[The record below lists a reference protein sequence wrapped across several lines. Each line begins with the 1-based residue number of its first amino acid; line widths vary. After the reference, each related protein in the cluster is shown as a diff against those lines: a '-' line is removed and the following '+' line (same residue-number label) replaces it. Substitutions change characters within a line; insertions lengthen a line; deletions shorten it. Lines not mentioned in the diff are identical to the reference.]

1 MKRIGIA
8 ASKISQG
15 NLFLYNCIVVVLATL
30 FALLIVFL
38 SGFSIFLTIV
48 LIHGLSTGF
57 TTFDLHSSWGDIV
70 KSCMVALAIVGGIFI
85 VCAVGVNIKIK

>member
-8 ASKISQG
+8 ASKISQS
-15 NLFLYNCIVVVLATL
+15 NVLLYNVVVLVLATL

-38 SGFSIFLTIV
+38 SGFSIFLSIY

-57 TTFDLHSSWGDIV
+57 MPFDLHSGWGEV
-70 KSCMVALAIVGGIFI
+70 LRSCMVALAIVGGAFI
-85 VCAVGVNIKIK
+85 LCAVSVNIKIK

>member
-8 ASKISQG
+8 ASKIAPE
-15 NLFLYNCIVVVLATL
+15 NLLLYNGVVLLLATL

-38 SGFSIFLTIV
+38 SGFSIFLSIY
-48 LIHGLSTGF
+48 LIHGLTTGF
-57 TTFDLHSSWGDIV
+57 ATFDLHSSWGEIV

-85 VCAVGVNIKIK
+85 LCAVSVNIKIK

>member
-8 ASKISQG
+8 ASKISQS
-15 NLFLYNCIVVVLATL
+15 NVLLYNVMVLVLATL

-38 SGFSIFLTIV
+38 SGFSIFLAIY

-57 TTFDLHSSWGDIV
+57 LPFDLRSGWGDVV
-70 KSCMVALAIVGGIFI
+70 KSCMTALAIVGGVFI
-85 VCAVGVNIKIK
+85 LCAVSVNIKLK